1 MISQFH
7 WMRFSG
13 IFQNMQ
19 LAVLSDIHANLEAFH
34 RVLKDIDSR
43 CPGVDEIISLGDTL
57 GYGPA
62 PEACMALLRK
72 RDIVSV
78 QGNHELA
85 VVQAKYRQWF
95 NPLSRE
101 ALHRTCELV
110 SGETVAYIREL
121 PRFLIRHGCLFV
133 HGLPPDSAFRY
144 LYEIK
149 EDDLADLFSRFS
161 EAVAFVGHTHE
172 LERISWDGRRARR
185 HTLEQG
191 QHVMDRS
198 RRHIINI
205 GAVGQP
211 RDGDNRAKYVLWD
224 TETWDLTVR
233 FVAYDIE
240 AAMAGF
246 KPAGMPDQYARRLL

>member
-7 WMRFSG
+7 WLRFSG
-13 IFQNMQ
+13 NFQIMQ
-19 LAVLSDIHANLEAFH
+19 IAVLSDIHANLEAFR
-34 RVLKDIDSR
+34 RVLEDIDSR
-43 CPGVDEIISLGDTL
+43 RPGVDEIISLGDTL
-57 GYGPA
+57 GYGPE
-62 PEACMALLRK
+62 PEACVALLRE
-72 RDIVSV
+72 RGIASV

-85 VVQAKYRQWF
+85 VVKAKYRQWF
-95 NPLSRE
+95 NPQSRK
-101 ALHRTCELV
+101 ALRRTCELV
-110 SGETVAYIREL
+110 SDETVAYIRAL
-121 PRFLIRHGCLFV
+121 PPVLIRHGCLFV

-149 EDDLADLFSRFS
+149 DDDLADLFSQYA

-172 LERISWDGRRARR
+172 LERISWDGRRAVR

-191 QHVMDRS
+191 RYLLDRS
-198 RRHIINI
+198 RRHIVNI

-224 TETWDLTVR
+224 TQTWALSVR